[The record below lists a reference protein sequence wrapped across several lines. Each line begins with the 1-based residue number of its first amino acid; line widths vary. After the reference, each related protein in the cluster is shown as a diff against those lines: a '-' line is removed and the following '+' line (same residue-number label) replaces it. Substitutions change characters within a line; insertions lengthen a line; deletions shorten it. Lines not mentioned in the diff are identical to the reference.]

1 MFSTTFTP
9 FSVLHLFSL
18 SISFLY
24 LFFSSIDLFYLT
36 QMGLSQSTQLLIYFS
51 FENLTSII
59 RTGQPVLL
67 ELKGLINSAII
78 IMSQM
83 TLLKWLTSQL
93 ESLTVTF
100 TVLFFWIYLFLLT
113 LVFAPQQ
120 LSLQWE
126 ILIILLSQFP
136 LTFLQ
141 TQKRMH
147 LFIAQVMAIL
157 VWIKIVLLII

>member
-1 MFSTTFTP
+1 
-9 FSVLHLFSL
+9 
-18 SISFLY
+18 
-24 LFFSSIDLFYLT
+24 
-36 QMGLSQSTQLLIYFS
+36 
-51 FENLTSII
+51 
-59 RTGQPVLL
+59 
-67 ELKGLINSAII
+67 
-78 IMSQM
+78 MSQM

-141 TQKRMH
+141 TQKSMH